1 MRNALRISLRYLAA
15 PCVGMLVFGPSVAS
29 ANDLTWRTCANEYRL
44 FTSHGT
50 DAHLQ
55 CADLVVPVDH
65 DHAKGPTTTVKVMRI
80 HRGGDDSPRPTLLIE
95 LGGPGADNRLD
106 FLDVAGHWLSA
117 SANDPDLGDFRRVAD
132 THDLVMALPRGLDP
146 DRPMACQ
153 PLSMTAWSDFAHA
166 LDDDTWNALVIEV
179 SRFSLACGR
188 QAMNAEVNTRT
199 HAEDIDM
206 LRRAMG
212 VQKLHLFGQSYGTW
226 VAMWY
231 ASMHPT
237 NTGRMLLD
245 GTMDIGRPFSAGIID
260 DINEK
265 DRLLIA
271 SAFQPMAD
279 APSIYGM
286 GNSVQA
292 IASRFLRIA
301 RPLRMAMASQV
312 TGPASVKAAIM
323 LSDWIGSY
331 TTEEVRKLVETAPL
345 SPSDV
350 TDIQTRNSMRSYLGL
365 LGPVSSP
372 SAASGGNIQ
381 DAGFSVNY
389 AVHCNDTPWDR
400 TLVNWKR
407 YALQSMTWMPS
418 TRPVDVLVPLMC
430 ALWPRH
436 EVQPP
441 DLAMLQ
447 KVPAFLMVNAE
458 FDRFTLWSST
468 QHLLDRFP
476 HAHAIKHRGS
486 FRHGLVAAGLPT
498 CVERHAG
505 RYLFTG
511 QLPALRSSEC
521 HVELDNQPSVIP
533 VRDRDE
539 LR

>member
-1 MRNALRISLRYLAA
+1 MKIALRLSLRYLAA
-15 PCVGMLVFGPSVAS
+15 PCAGLLVLGSPVARAS
-29 ANDLTWRTCANEYRL
+29 DLTWHTCADEYRL

-50 DAHLQ
+50 DARLQ
-55 CADLVVPVDH
+55 CADLVVPIDH
-65 DHAKGPTTTVKVMRI
+65 DHASGPTTTVKVMRI
-80 HRGGDDSPRPTLLIE
+80 HRGVDESPRPTLLIE
-95 LGGPGADNRLD
+95 LGGPGADNRPD
-106 FLDVAGHWLSA
+106 FIDVAGHWLSA
-117 SANDPDLGDFRRVAD
+117 STDDPDLGDFRRVAD
-132 THDLVMALPRGLDP
+132 TLDLVMALPRGLDP

-153 PLSMTAWSDFAHA
+153 PLSMTPWSDFAHA
-166 LDDDTWNALVIEV
+166 MDDDTWNALVIEV
-179 SRFSLACGR
+179 SRFSQACGR
-188 QAMNAEVNTRT
+188 QPMNAEVNTRT
-199 HAEDIDM
+199 HAEDIDA

-212 VQKLHLFGQSYGTW
+212 LQEIHLFGQSYGTW
-226 VAMWY
+226 VVMWY
-231 ASMHPT
+231 ASMHPM

-245 GTMDIGRPFSAGIID
+245 GTMDIGRPFSTGIID

-265 DRLLIA
+265 DRLLIE

-286 GNSVQA
+286 GDRAQA
-292 IASRFLRIA
+292 IASRFLRIP
-301 RPLRMAMASQV
+301 RPLRMAMAAQV
-312 TGPASVKAAIM
+312 TGPASVKAAIL
-323 LSDWIGSY
+323 LSDWIGSH
-331 TTEEVRKLVETAPL
+331 TTDDVRKLVESAPL

-350 TDIQTRNSMRSYLGL
+350 IDIQIRNTMRAYLGL

-372 SAASGGNIQ
+372 SVASSGTAQ
-381 DAGFSVNY
+381 DASFSVNY

-407 YALQSMTWMPS
+407 YAFQSMTWMPS
-418 TRPVDVLVPLMC
+418 TRPVDVVVPLMC

-436 EVQPP
+436 DVRQP
-441 DLAMLQ
+441 DLSMLK

-458 FDRFTLWSST
+458 FDRLTLWSAT
-468 QHLLDRFP
+468 QRLLDRFP

-505 RYLFTG
+505 RYLLTG
-511 QLPALRSSEC
+511 QLPALRSSAC
-521 HVELDNQPSVIP
+521 HIDLDNRPSVIP